1 MSGDDKLFRLD
12 YSAGRLHDFLRR
24 VVCRRRHLPGRRRP
38 DARTNGT
45 PGAVPQARSR
55 PHHRL
60 LLLSAAAILT
70 FTFDGT
76 GTTPITAPSWAI
88 ALQFGLGVAGL
99 ILVIVGGR
107 AYKRAADA
115 YPPGKHADPETPPDG
130 RRRWRLFRDYR

>member
-1 MSGDDKLFRLD
+1 MTSFFGWTIPPVVYTISYAGLFVGAAIFLVVV
-12 YSAGRLHDFLRR
+12 GRTHAPTARR
-24 VVCRRRHLPGRRRP
+24 EPFRKPALVRATG
-38 DARTNGT
+38 
-45 PGAVPQARSR
+45 
-55 PHHRL
+55 L

-70 FTFDGT
+70 LTFDGT

-88 ALQFGLGVAGL
+88 ALQFGLGVAGI

-107 AYKRAADA
+107 AYKRAGDA